1 MAKIVATLNITLNGS
16 CDHTSGIP
24 DKELHDHYTEVI
36 LGSDIILYG
45 RTTYQLMEGHWPG
58 LVKNPSGE
66 KSMDEFAIALHNI
79 RKVVFSRTLKSLSW
93 ETSVLAKRSL
103 EDEVR
108 SLKTQPGKDVLIGSP
123 SLINELTK
131 IGLIDEYQLCIHPVI
146 APDGL
151 YLFKN
156 IPEQLV
162 LKLTK
167 TKTFPAGQVMHY
179 YECRHSGQMAN
190 S

>member
-16 CDHTSGIP
+16 CDHTSGLA
-24 DKELHDHYTEVI
+24 DESLHDHYTDVI
-36 LGSDIILYG
+36 RGSDIILYG

-58 LVKNPSGE
+58 LVKHPSGE

-93 ETSVLAKRSL
+93 ENAVLAKKSL

-108 SLKTQPGKDVLIGSP
+108 SLKKLPGKDVLIGSP

-131 IGLIDEYQLCIHPVI
+131 LGLIDEYQLCIHPVI
-146 APDGL
+146 AQDGL
-151 YLFKN
+151 LLFKN
-156 IPEQLV
+156 IQERLI

-167 TKTFPAGQVMHY
+167 TKTFQAGQVMLY
-179 YECRHSGQMAN
+179 YDRLNE
-190 S
+190 

>member
-1 MAKIVATLNITLNGS
+1 MAKIVATLNIMLNGS
-16 CDHTSGIP
+16 CDHTAGIA
-24 DKELHDHYTEVI
+24 DEELHNHFTEVI
-36 LGSDIILYG
+36 RGSDTILYG
-45 RTTYQLMEGHWPG
+45 RTTYQLMEDYWPG
-58 LVKNPSGE
+58 LVKNPSGK
-66 KSMDEFAIALHNI
+66 KSMDEFAIALNNI

-93 ETSVLAKRSL
+93 ESAVLAKKSL

-108 SLKTQPGKDVLIGSP
+108 SLKKQPGRDVLIGSP

-131 IGLIDEYQLCIHPVI
+131 LGLIDEYQLCIHPVI

-151 YLFKN
+151 LLFKN

-167 TKTFPAGQVMHY
+167 TKTFKAGQVMHY
-179 YECRHSGQMAN
+179 YERIKD
-190 S
+190 